1 MGLDQVFYVTGI
13 VTEAAVVG
21 LLLYRRVWRTLPT
34 FSLYCVL
41 ALITDTVAYAIT
53 IFSHAG
59 FGIKFYVAVTVVD
72 LTMQLSVL
80 IELAW
85 SVLRPLRQHLSR
97 KALWVVAAAVLVVG
111 AAIWPFAGV
120 SGLSLPSKAYIFVI
134 QLQQAVSILRIVFF
148 LLLAGC
154 SQLLSLGWRDRELQV
169 ATGFGFYSLVSIA
182 VTTLNTHHATA
193 LHFSRLARVVVVS
206 FLCSLSYWV
215 FSFAQEEAERREFT
229 PQMQNILLSLAGSAR
244 ITRDAFADSEDP
256 SSWKLDES

>member
-1 MGLDQVFYVTGI
+1 
-13 VTEAAVVG
+13 
-21 LLLYRRVWRTLPT
+21 
-34 FSLYCVL
+34 
-41 ALITDTVAYAIT
+41 
-53 IFSHAG
+53 
-59 FGIKFYVAVTVVD
+59 
-72 LTMQLSVL
+72 
-80 IELAW
+80 
-85 SVLRPLRQHLSR
+85 
-97 KALWVVAAAVLVVG
+97 
-111 AAIWPFAGV
+111 
-120 SGLSLPSKAYIFVI
+120 
-134 QLQQAVSILRIVFF
+134 
-148 LLLAGC
+148 
-154 SQLLSLGWRDRELQV
+154 V